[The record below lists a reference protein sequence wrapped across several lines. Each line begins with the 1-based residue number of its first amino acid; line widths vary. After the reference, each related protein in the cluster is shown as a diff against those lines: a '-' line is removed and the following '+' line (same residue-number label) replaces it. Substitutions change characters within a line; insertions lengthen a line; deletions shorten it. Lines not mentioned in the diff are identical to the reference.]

1 MDFSMFFSGI
11 QDDMRSEKKQK
22 IICGQYSLF
31 TRNSIHREQEKGGSH
46 ITDKGFLPLQEQK
59 QYFSR
64 FLRDN

>member
-1 MDFSMFFSGI
+1 
-11 QDDMRSEKKQK
+11 MRSEKKKK

>member
-1 MDFSMFFSGI
+1 
-11 QDDMRSEKKQK
+11 MRSEKKK

-64 FLRDN
+64 FLRVINKMRGGD